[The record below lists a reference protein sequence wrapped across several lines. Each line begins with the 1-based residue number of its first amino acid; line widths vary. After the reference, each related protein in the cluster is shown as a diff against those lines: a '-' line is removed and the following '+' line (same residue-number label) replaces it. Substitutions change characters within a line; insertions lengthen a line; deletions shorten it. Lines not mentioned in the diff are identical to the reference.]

1 MAGDDEKKEQ
11 ERGKTSIIT
20 ADAIRLVLD
29 KAADV
34 DKALALIEEYDM
46 HSVIG
51 LALFFLTPLL
61 SFRILVRK
69 MKKNIKIMHEH
80 LTKSLERYIFIITVA
95 TLSCGSAKE
104 TKSSLTY

>member
-34 DKALALIEEYDM
+34 DKVLALIEEYDM

-51 LALFFLTPLL
+51 WALFFFVTPLL
-61 SFRILVRK
+61 SFRILIRK
-69 MKKNIKIMHEH
+69 MKKKHKNH
-80 LTKSLERYIFIITVA
+80 A
-95 TLSCGSAKE
+95 
-104 TKSSLTY
+104 

>member
-51 LALFFLTPLL
+51 LALFFFNTPFKFQN
-61 SFRILVRK
+61 SR
-69 MKKNIKIMHEH
+69 
-80 LTKSLERYIFIITVA
+80 
-95 TLSCGSAKE
+95 
-104 TKSSLTY
+104 

>member
-51 LALFFLTPLL
+51 LASFFFNTPFKFQN
-61 SFRILVRK
+61 SR
-69 MKKNIKIMHEH
+69 
-80 LTKSLERYIFIITVA
+80 
-95 TLSCGSAKE
+95 
-104 TKSSLTY
+104 

>member
-1 MAGDDEKKEQ
+1 MTGDDEKTEQ

-34 DKALALIEEYDM
+34 DEALALIEEYDM

-51 LALFFLTPLL
+51 WALFFFVTPLL

-69 MKKNIKIMHEH
+69 MKKKHKNH
-80 LTKSLERYIFIITVA
+80 V
-95 TLSCGSAKE
+95 
-104 TKSSLTY
+104 

>member
-29 KAADV
+29 KA
-34 DKALALIEEYDM
+34 LALIEEYDM

-51 LALFFLTPLL
+51 LALFFFNTPFKFQN
-61 SFRILVRK
+61 SR
-69 MKKNIKIMHEH
+69 
-80 LTKSLERYIFIITVA
+80 
-95 TLSCGSAKE
+95 
-104 TKSSLTY
+104 

>member
-1 MAGDDEKKEQ
+1 MAGDDEKTEQ

-69 MKKNIKIMHEH
+69 NEKK
-80 LTKSLERYIFIITVA
+80 A
-95 TLSCGSAKE
+95 
-104 TKSSLTY
+104 

>member
-51 LALFFLTPLL
+51 LALFFL
-61 SFRILVRK
+61 
-69 MKKNIKIMHEH
+69 
-80 LTKSLERYIFIITVA
+80 
-95 TLSCGSAKE
+95 
-104 TKSSLTY
+104 